1 MKFLGFLSMLIAV
14 ILITLFFSPVL
25 YYEAPMIWA
34 AVVFIMVG
42 LAGIG
47 FLAVIDPPIRR

>member
-1 MKFLGFLSMLIAV
+1 MKFLGFLSMSVLVVLIA
-14 ILITLFFSPVL
+14 LFSPVL
-25 YYEAPMIWA
+25 YYEAPMVWA
-34 AVVFIMVG
+34 AVIFIMVG

>member
-1 MKFLGFLSMLIAV
+1 MKFLALLSMLIAV
-14 ILITLFFSPVL
+14 ILITLFSPVL

-34 AVVFIMVG
+34 AVIFIMVG

-47 FLAVIDPPIRR
+47 LLAVIDPPIRR